1 MMGASMAQ
9 AKKRSVEVR
18 GRQTSLSL
26 EVEYWSALRQIA
38 KDQGI
43 SLQELI
49 DQIKAGYEP
58 FNLTSAVRLFVLKH
72 YQQRD
77 PKNENRY

>member
-1 MMGASMAQ
+1 MI
-9 AKKRSVEVR
+9 KRSVEVR

-26 EVEYWSALRQIA
+26 EVEYWSALTQIA
-38 KDQGI
+38 KEQGV

-49 DQIKAGYEP
+49 GHIKTGYEP

-72 YQQRD
+72 YQQRN
-77 PKNENRY
+77 PKHENRY

>member
-1 MMGASMAQ
+1 MARSR
-9 AKKRSVEVR
+9 KRSVEVR
-18 GRQTSLSL
+18 GRQTSLNL
-26 EVEYWSALRQIA
+26 EIEYWSALDQIA

-49 DQIKAGYEP
+49 EQIKIGYEP

-72 YQQRD
+72 YQHRHY
-77 PKNENRY
+77 E